1 MREDRARA
9 AGENCGH
16 ESAPK
21 GEELGRDQRVDGL
34 VDAVQLPDPYA
45 FMDDGIREARIAQV
59 RQAQDGVLAGRD
71 LRDR

>member
-1 MREDRARA
+1 
-9 AGENCGH
+9 
-16 ESAPK
+16 
-21 GEELGRDQRVDGL
+21 